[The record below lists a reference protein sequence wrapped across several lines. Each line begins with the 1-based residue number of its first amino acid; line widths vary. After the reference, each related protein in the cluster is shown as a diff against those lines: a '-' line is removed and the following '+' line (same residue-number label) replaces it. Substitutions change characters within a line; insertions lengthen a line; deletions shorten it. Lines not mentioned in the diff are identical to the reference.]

1 MNEKYT
7 KKRYDKKKFLR
18 LWLNPDYS
26 KREIEQELGLTRWE
40 GTKLERDLGL
50 IDRQNVT
57 ALSAMSDAE
66 IEFRKK
72 LVRAGSLR
80 KKRDDCED
88 NYRVSQPRTFHMDHS
103 QGSVVFRLI

>member
-7 KKRYDKKKFLR
+7 DKQYDKKKFLR
-18 LWLNPDYS
+18 LWLNPDLS
-26 KREIEQELGLTRWE
+26 RKDIEKELELTRWE
-40 GTKLERDLGL
+40 MLKLEKEVGVG
-50 IDRQNVT
+50 DRQNVK

-72 LVRAGSLR
+72 LVKAESLR
-80 KKRDDCED
+80 KKRDDTED
-88 NYRVSQPRTFHMDHS
+88 NYQVSKPRTFHMDHS